1 VTAGGLVFFA
11 TGSDRRF
18 RAYDRDNGQE
28 AWSTELPATSE
39 GMPATYEINGR
50 QFIVVPVA
58 ASTGMFAA
66 RFGGPA
72 PEPARGDQPEQ
83 QASARQGR
91 GGAGGPPGQY
101 IVLALKR

>member
-11 TGSDRRF
+11 TGSDCRF

-28 AWSTELPATSE
+28 VWSMELLATSE
-39 GMPATYEINGR
+39 GMPATYAINGR

-58 ASTGMFAA
+58 AGTGLFAA
-66 RFGGPA
+66 RFGGP
-72 PEPARGDQPEQ
+72 GLGG
-83 QASARQGR
+83 GR
-91 GGAGGPPGQY
+91 GGANGPPGQY